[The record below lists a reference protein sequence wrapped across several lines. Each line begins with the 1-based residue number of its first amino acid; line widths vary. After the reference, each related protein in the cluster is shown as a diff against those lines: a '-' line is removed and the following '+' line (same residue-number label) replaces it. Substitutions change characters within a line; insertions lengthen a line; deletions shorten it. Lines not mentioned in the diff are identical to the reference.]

1 MNLFE
6 LFATISLDS
15 SGYEEGLGNAE
26 QKTQS
31 FGSKLKSGITGA
43 ARTASVAIGAV
54 SAAGAALA
62 GTMVKGASETAA
74 YGDNIDKMSQ
84 KMGISAEA
92 YQEWDAILQ
101 HSGSSIESLKVS
113 MKTLATAAENG
124 NEAFA
129 KLGISQEQ
137 LASMSQEDL
146 FSTVISQLQ
155 QMEEG
160 TERTYLTSQLLGR
173 GATELGALLNTSAED
188 TEKMRQ
194 RVHELGGVMSNEAVK
209 SSAAFQD
216 NLQDLQTAFSG
227 IKRGIASDILPGL
240 STLMAGFTSLIAG
253 EDGAEEAL
261 QSGFDTVLD
270 SIINGISKISS
281 YGKKLIPVLVSSI
294 VEALPKLAAGVAD
307 IVMVLGETLIE
318 NTPMILSA
326 VLEIITTIG
335 NSIIEN
341 LPAITEMITQ
351 AVNEIALLLSDPEM
365 ISTLL
370 IAVVTIIQTLGTSI
384 IENIPMLLETV
395 MQVITNITSYM
406 AEQAPLVADAALQMM
421 ITLANGLIE
430 ALPQVLAQIP
440 VIIDNITTT
449 ILNLLPKMVETGIT
463 LLTSLV
469 QALPQII
476 TTIVAAV
483 PQIIESIC
491 NAITT
496 LVPALV
502 DAGIM
507 LFTALVDNL
516 PFIIDTIVAALP
528 QIIDSLVDAFSKA
541 GPTIVDA
548 GVKLFTSLINN
559 MPKILRSIASALADI
574 MKAIFE
580 GIGNAIPTMLKM
592 GGQLISGLWQ
602 GISNVGD
609 WLREKI
615 SGFFGGVVSSIK
627 NFFGIKSPSR
637 LFAGIGEMLD
647 RGLAKGIEDYAD
659 VAVKATEEMADD
671 VFNATDGDLDFTAG
685 VNGASG
691 TAAGRSGLVI
701 NVYGSEGQDV
711 EELAEIVSQKI
722 AFGYAQEQAVF
733 A

>member
-1 MNLFE
+1 M
-6 LFATISLDS
+6 
-15 SGYEEGLGNAE
+15 
-26 QKTQS
+26 
-31 FGSKLKSGITGA
+31 
-43 ARTASVAIGAV
+43 
-54 SAAGAALA
+54 
-62 GTMVKGASETAA
+62 
-74 YGDNIDKMSQ
+74 
-84 KMGISAEA
+84 
-92 YQEWDAILQ
+92 
-101 HSGSSIESLKVS
+101 
-113 MKTLATAAENG
+113 
-124 NEAFA
+124 
-129 KLGISQEQ
+129 
-137 LASMSQEDL
+137 
-146 FSTVISQLQ
+146 
-155 QMEEG
+155 
-160 TERTYLTSQLLGR
+160 
-173 GATELGALLNTSAED
+173 
-188 TEKMRQ
+188 
-194 RVHELGGVMSNEAVK
+194 
-209 SSAAFQD
+209 
-216 NLQDLQTAFSG
+216 
-227 IKRGIASDILPGL
+227 LP
-240 STLMAGFTSLIAG
+240 
-253 EDGAEEAL
+253 
-261 QSGFDTVLD
+261 
-270 SIINGISKISS
+270 II
-281 YGKKLIPVLVSSI
+281 V
-294 VEALPKLAAGVAD
+294 D
-307 IVMVLGETLIE
+307 
-318 NTPMILSA
+318 
-326 VLEIITTIG
+326 
-335 NSIIEN
+335 
-341 LPAITEMITQ
+341 
-351 AVNEIALLLSDPEM
+351 
-365 ISTLL
+365 
-370 IAVVTIIQTLGTSI
+370 
-384 IENIPMLLETV
+384 
-395 MQVITNITSYM
+395 
-406 AEQAPLVADAALQMM
+406 
-421 ITLANGLIE
+421 
-430 ALPQVLAQIP
+430 
-440 VIIDNITTT
+440 
-449 ILNLLPKMVETGIT
+449 TGIT
-463 LLTSLV
+463 LLTALV
-469 QALPQII
+469 EALPQII
-476 TTIVAAV
+476 TTIVEAV
-483 PQIIESIC
+483 PKIIESIC